1 MDEETTIW
9 RGTPSQLIN
18 FPVFLVCALA
28 AGALLGVGG
37 VLLYHHTI
45 ARAAGIAIAAT
56 ALIPLAISFGKWLVV
71 RCRRYEL
78 TTERLLL
85 TSGVFSRDSQALEL
99 YRVKDY
105 SLAEPLLLRL
115 FGLGDITLATHDES
129 NPTLTLRAVPG
140 AQALRDDIRK
150 HVELC
155 RDKKRVRVAELE

>member
-37 VLLYHHTI
+37 VLYSRGTI
-45 ARAAGIAIAAT
+45 APAADMAIAGA
-56 ALIPLAISFGKWLVV
+56 ALIPLAISFWKWLVV

-105 SLAEPLLLRL
+105 SLSEPLLLRL
-115 FGLGDITLATHDES
+115 FGLGDIVLNTSDES
-129 NPTLTLRAVPG
+129 NPTVTLRAVSG
-140 AQALRDDIRK
+140 AQTLRDDIRK
-150 HVELC
+150 HVEIC